1 MEGYGGRY
9 GGKGVFSDMRCVW
22 SLGGRRGVF
31 SGRRTRSVWWEE
43 WGVFREED

>member
-1 MEGYGGRY
+1 MFGHLVGGGGCFQGEGLGVFGGR
-9 GGKGVFSDMRCVW
+9 S
-22 SLGGRRGVF
+22 GVF